1 MHNVTLGSEEGK
13 HHLGKEANMGSP
25 SKTQGEVKENLS
37 QGDWEKGV
45 GWGVSEREEVGETVH
60 LETASLGK
68 EESGSQ
74 VLSDWFPGHSVGMH
88 QSLEG
93 P

>member
-1 MHNVTLGSEEGK
+1 M
-13 HHLGKEANMGSP
+13 
-25 SKTQGEVKENLS
+25 
-37 QGDWEKGV
+37 
-45 GWGVSEREEVGETVH
+45 SEREEVGETVH